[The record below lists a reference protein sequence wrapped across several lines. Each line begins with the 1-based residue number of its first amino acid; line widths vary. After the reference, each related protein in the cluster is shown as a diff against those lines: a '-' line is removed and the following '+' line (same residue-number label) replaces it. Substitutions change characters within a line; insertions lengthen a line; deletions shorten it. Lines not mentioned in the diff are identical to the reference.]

1 MNVNLNKDDVEK
13 FRNLVNS
20 SEKILLI
27 NHRRMDGDAYGSLY
41 SFYKALEKSWKT
53 IAATSEDPI
62 PDTYY
67 FLTDERVIDENLD
80 IRAFKPDLIISF
92 DVAGIEQFGA
102 RYTDYLDIFLGTPI
116 VCIDHHKTN
125 PGIWNINLID
135 AGASSTCEI
144 TYEIIKE
151 FFSKDIVNRD
161 MATALL
167 MWVITDTN
175 SFFNTNSSPNSLIVA
190 SELMTLGA
198 RHQDIIINLFKKKS
212 YSKIKLWWKV
222 LEWLKSIKENKIVWN
237 IVPKSYFIETWSSDK
252 DITWLLDE
260 FLSSVNW
267 SLVVFII
274 YELENWHIKAT
285 FRSKENWVD
294 LASFCDSMWWWWHKQ
309 AAGFIRTEWNIY
321 EIEQEVINK
330 LSCLV

>member
-1 MNVNLNKDDVEK
+1 MNLNNTDLEK
-13 FRNLVNS
+13 FRNLIET
-20 SEKILLI
+20 SERILLI
-27 NHRRMDGDAYGSLY
+27 NHRRMDWDAYGSLY
-41 SFYKALEKSWKT
+41 AFYKALENTGKT

-67 FLTDERVIDENLD
+67 FLTNERVIDENLD

-92 DVAGIEQFGA
+92 DVAWIEQFGA

-135 AGASSTCEI
+135 IEASSTCEI

-151 FFSKDIVNRD
+151 FFGKNIITRD
-161 MATALL
+161 MATSLL

-175 SFFNTNSSPNSLIVA
+175 SFFNTNSSANSLLVA
-190 SELMTLGA
+190 SELIELWA

-237 IVPKSYFIETWSSDK
+237 TVPKSYFIETWSSDK
-252 DITWLLDE
+252 DITGLLDE
-260 FLSSVNW
+260 FLSTVTW

-274 YELENWHIKAT
+274 YELENGSIKAT
-285 FRSKENWVD
+285 FRSKENGVD
-294 LASFCDSMWWWWHKQ
+294 LAEFCDMMWWGWHKQ
-309 AAGFIRTEWNIY
+309 AAGFIRTQWNIY

-330 LSCLV
+330 LSELV

>member
-1 MNVNLNKDDVEK
+1 MNINKEDLEK
-13 FRNLVNS
+13 FRLLV
-20 SEKILLI
+20 EKGERILLI
-27 NHRRMDGDAYGSLY
+27 NHRRMDWDAYGSLY
-41 SFYKALEKSWKT
+41 AFYKILENNGK
-53 IAATSEDPI
+53 IVAATSEDPI
-62 PDTYY
+62 PEVYY

-80 IRAFKPDLIISF
+80 IRAFNPDLIISF
-92 DVAGIEQFGA
+92 DVAWIEQFGK
-102 RYTDYLDIFLGTPI
+102 RYDDYLDVFLWTPI

-125 PGIWNINLID
+125 PWIWNINLID
-135 AGASSTCEI
+135 INSSSTCEI
-144 TYEIIKE
+144 TYEIIKL
-151 FFSKDIVNRD
+151 FFWTNLLYKD
-161 MATALL
+161 MATSLL
-167 MWVITDTN
+167 KWVITDTN
-175 SFFNTNSSPNSLIVA
+175 SFFNTNSSPNSLLVA
-190 SELMTLGA
+190 SELMELWA
-198 RHQDIIINLFKKKS
+198 RHQEIIINLFKKKS

-274 YELENWHIKAT
+274 YELENWRIKAT

-294 LASFCDSMWWWWHKQ
+294 LASFCEWLGWWWHKQ
-309 AAGFIRTEWNIY
+309 AAWFIRTSGNIY

-330 LSCLV
+330 LSELV